1 MREAHATQTRSDC
14 TFGTCR
20 RRERR
25 SHVVTDGVA
34 RGTLSR
40 MTIRAALLDMD
51 GTIYESDIDWRA
63 LRAEIELPWDG
74 RPILTQL
81 ADLDEGARE
90 RGTAA
95 LHRAEA
101 DGAANGRIIDGTHM
115 LLDLF
120 RERGVAC
127 ALVTNNS
134 RRSAETVLA
143 RHGLRF
149 DLVLTRDDGAA
160 KPDPH
165 LFTVALARLGVAP
178 SEALVVGDAHLDAI
192 AAKAAGVGEVILVDT
207 PPWMREHI
215 PQDATFREARDLR
228 HTCEIVSELLGPGGE
243 RG

>member
-1 MREAHATQTRSDC
+1 VIESPAP
-14 TFGTCR
+14 
-20 RRERR
+20 
-25 SHVVTDGVA
+25 
-34 RGTLSR
+34 GTLSR

-63 LRAEIELPWDG
+63 LRAAIDLPWDG

-81 ADLDEGARE
+81 ADLDDDARE

-101 DGAANGRIIDGTHM
+101 DGAANGRIIDGTHQ

-120 RERGVAC
+120 HERGVPC

-134 RRSAETVLA
+134 RRSAEIVLA
-143 RHGLRF
+143 RHRLRF

-165 LFTVALARLGVAP
+165 LFTEALARLGVAP

-192 AAKAAGVGEVILVDT
+192 AAKAAGVDEVILVDT
-207 PPWMREHI
+207 PTWMREHI
-215 PQDATFREARDLR
+215 PEGATFREACDLR
-228 HTCEIVSELLGPGGE
+228 EACEIVSELLDPGEE
-243 RG
+243 RA